1 MGMAELLRN
10 MYHFILIPVTKYF
23 KIMAGKFSLTTY
35 VEVIMNSFIK
45 NMFYKQRQEFQDAIP
60 ARDTE
65 FTFPADVTEIR
76 NVPYAEDSDPAHR
89 MDIYRADAFA
99 GRELPVILNIHGGGL
114 ILGCKEYNRYFCA
127 QLSKLGYLVFSIE
140 YRLVPDCLFFDQ
152 CEDVFTAMRCIKRKL
167 PEYRGLKDRVY
178 AVGDS
183 GGAMLLTY
191 CTAMQNSPKLAG
203 TAGVRPAS
211 LRLKALGLISGMYYT
226 TRFDKIGLFL
236 PSYLYGHH
244 YKRSAFSPYVNPE
257 HPGIVTALPPCFL
270 TTSAGDYLR
279 TYTLDFEKALS
290 RCQVSHHLLDFSERK
305 DLPHAFSVI
314 DPFRRESIEL
324 LEDMSGYFQQ
334 FQ

>member
-1 MGMAELLRN
+1 
-10 MYHFILIPVTKYF
+10 MYYFILIPVTRYF
-23 KIMAGKFSLTTY
+23 KIVISKFSFTTC

-45 NMFYKQRQEFQDAIP
+45 NMFYKQRQEFQDAVP

-99 GRELPVILNIHGGGL
+99 GKELPVILNIHGGGL

-191 CTAMQNSPKLAG
+191 CAAMQNSPKLAG

-270 TTSAGDYLR
+270 TTSAGDYLH

-314 DPFRRESIEL
+314 DPFRKESIEL

>member
-10 MYHFILIPVTKYF
+10 MYCFILIPVTKYF
-23 KIMAGKFSLTTY
+23 KILASKFSLTTY

-99 GRELPVILNIHGGGL
+99 GKELPVILNIHGGGL

-167 PEYRGLKDRVY
+167 PMLETVPACIARLRG
-178 AVGDS
+178 
-183 GGAMLLTY
+183 
-191 CTAMQNSPKLAG
+191 
-203 TAGVRPAS
+203 
-211 LRLKALGLISGMYYT
+211 
-226 TRFDKIGLFL
+226 
-236 PSYLYGHH
+236 
-244 YKRSAFSPYVNPE
+244 
-257 HPGIVTALPPCFL
+257 
-270 TTSAGDYLR
+270 
-279 TYTLDFEKALS
+279 
-290 RCQVSHHLLDFSERK
+290 
-305 DLPHAFSVI
+305 
-314 DPFRRESIEL
+314 
-324 LEDMSGYFQQ
+324 
-334 FQ
+334 

>member
-1 MGMAELLRN
+1 M
-10 MYHFILIPVTKYF
+10 
-23 KIMAGKFSLTTY
+23 S
-35 VEVIMNSFIK
+35 SFIK
-45 NMFYKQRQEFQDAIP
+45 NMFYKQRQEFQDSVP
-60 ARDTE
+60 ARDIE
-65 FTFPADVTEIR
+65 FTFPSDVTEIR

-99 GRELPVILNIHGGGL
+99 GKELPVILNIHGGGL

-152 CEDVFTAMRCIKRKL
+152 CEDVFAAMRCIKRKL
-167 PEYRGLKDRVY
+167 PEYQGLKDQVY

-183 GGAMLLTY
+183 GGAVLLTY
-191 CTAMQNSPKLAG
+191 CAAMQNSPKLAG
-203 TAGVRPAS
+203 TAGVHPAS

-236 PSYLYGHH
+236 PSYLYGRH
-244 YKRSAFSPYVNPE
+244 YKRSAFAPYVNPE
-257 HPGIVTALPPCFL
+257 HQEIVTALPPCFL

-279 TYTLDFEKALS
+279 NYTLDFEKALS
-290 RCQVSHHLLDFSERK
+290 KYQVSHYLLDFSNGK

-314 DPFRRESIEL
+314 DPFRKESEQL
-324 LEDMSGYFQQ
+324 LTAMSGYFQQ
-334 FQ
+334 IR

>member
-1 MGMAELLRN
+1 
-10 MYHFILIPVTKYF
+10 
-23 KIMAGKFSLTTY
+23 
-35 VEVIMNSFIK
+35 
-45 NMFYKQRQEFQDAIP
+45 MFYKQRQEFQDSVP
-60 ARDTE
+60 ARDIE
-65 FTFPADVTEIR
+65 FTFPSDVTEIR

-99 GRELPVILNIHGGGL
+99 GKELPVILSIHGGGL

-152 CEDVFTAMRCIKRKL
+152 CEDVFAAMRCIKRKL
-167 PEYRGLKDRVY
+167 PEYQGLKDQVY

-183 GGAMLLTY
+183 GGAVLLTY
-191 CTAMQNSPKLAG
+191 CAAMQNSPKLAG
-203 TAGVRPAS
+203 TAGVHPAS

-236 PSYLYGHH
+236 PSYLYGRH
-244 YKRSAFSPYVNPE
+244 YKRSAFAPYVNPE
-257 HPGIVTALPPCFL
+257 HQEIVTALPPCFL

-279 TYTLDFEKALS
+279 NYTLDFEKALS
-290 RCQVSHHLLDFSERK
+290 KYQVSHYLLDFSNGK

-314 DPFRRESIEL
+314 DPFRKESEQL
-324 LEDMSGYFQQ
+324 LTAMSGYFQQ
-334 FQ
+334 IR

>member
-1 MGMAELLRN
+1 
-10 MYHFILIPVTKYF
+10 MYYFILIPVTKYF
-23 KIMAGKFSLTTY
+23 KIMASRFSLITY

-99 GRELPVILNIHGGGL
+99 GKELPVILNIHGGGL

-140 YRLVPDCLFFDQ
+140 YRLIPDCLFFDQ

-167 PEYRGLKDRVY
+167 PEYQGLKDRVY

-191 CTAMQNSPKLAG
+191 CAAMQNSPKIAG
-203 TAGVRPAS
+203 TAGVSPAS

-236 PSYLYGHH
+236 PSYLYGNH
-244 YKRSAFSPYVNPE
+244 YKKSAFSSYVNPE

-279 TYTLDFEKALS
+279 SYTLDFEKALS
-290 RCQVSHHLLDFSERK
+290 RYQVSHHLLDFSERK

-314 DPFRRESIEL
+314 DPFRKESIEL

>member
-1 MGMAELLRN
+1 
-10 MYHFILIPVTKYF
+10 
-23 KIMAGKFSLTTY
+23 
-35 VEVIMNSFIK
+35 MNSFIK
-45 NMFYKQRQEFQDAIP
+45 NMFYKQRQEFQDAVP

-99 GRELPVILNIHGGGL
+99 GKELPVILIIHGGGL

-152 CEDVFTAMRCIKRKL
+152 CEDVFTAMRCIKRML
-167 PEYRGLKDRVY
+167 LEYQGLKDQVY

-183 GGAMLLTY
+183 GGAVLLAY
-191 CTAMQNSPKLAG
+191 CAAMQNSPKLAG

-236 PSYLYGHH
+236 PSYLYGRH
-244 YKRSAFSPYVNPE
+244 YKRSAFAPYVNPE
-257 HPGIVTALPPCFL
+257 NREIVTSLPPCFL

-279 TYTLDFEKALS
+279 SYTLDFEKALS
-290 RCQVSHHLLDFSERK
+290 RYQVSHDLLDFSDRK

-314 DPFRRESIEL
+314 DPFRKESEQL
-324 LEDMSGYFQQ
+324 LTAMSEYFQQ
-334 FQ
+334 IR

>member
-1 MGMAELLRN
+1 
-10 MYHFILIPVTKYF
+10 
-23 KIMAGKFSLTTY
+23 
-35 VEVIMNSFIK
+35 
-45 NMFYKQRQEFQDAIP
+45 MFYKQRQEFQDSVP
-60 ARDTE
+60 ARDIE
-65 FTFPADVTEIR
+65 FTFPSDVTEIR

-99 GRELPVILNIHGGGL
+99 GKELPVILNIHGGGL

-152 CEDVFTAMRCIKRKL
+152 CEDVFAAMRCIKRKL
-167 PEYRGLKDRVY
+167 PEYQGLKDQVY

-183 GGAMLLTY
+183 GGAVLLTY
-191 CTAMQNSPKLAG
+191 CAAMQNSPKLAG
-203 TAGVRPAS
+203 TAGVHPAS

-236 PSYLYGHH
+236 PSYLYGRH
-244 YKRSAFSPYVNPE
+244 YKRSAFAPYVNPE
-257 HPGIVTALPPCFL
+257 HQEIVTALPPCFL

-279 TYTLDFEKALS
+279 NYTLDFEKALS
-290 RCQVSHHLLDFSERK
+290 KYQVSHYLLDFSNGK

-314 DPFRRESIEL
+314 DPFRKESEQL
-324 LEDMSGYFQQ
+324 LTAMSGYFQQ
-334 FQ
+334 IR

>member
-1 MGMAELLRN
+1 
-10 MYHFILIPVTKYF
+10 
-23 KIMAGKFSLTTY
+23 
-35 VEVIMNSFIK
+35 MNSFIK

-76 NVPYAEDSDPAHR
+76 NAPYAEDSDPAHR

-99 GRELPVILNIHGGGL
+99 GKELPVILNIHGGGL

-167 PEYRGLKDRVY
+167 PEYQGLKDRVY

-191 CTAMQNSPKLAG
+191 CAAMQNSPKIAG
-203 TAGVRPAS
+203 TAGVSPAS
-211 LRLKALGLISGMYYT
+211 LR
-226 TRFDKIGLFL
+226 
-236 PSYLYGHH
+236 
-244 YKRSAFSPYVNPE
+244 
-257 HPGIVTALPPCFL
+257 
-270 TTSAGDYLR
+270 
-279 TYTLDFEKALS
+279 
-290 RCQVSHHLLDFSERK
+290 
-305 DLPHAFSVI
+305 
-314 DPFRRESIEL
+314 
-324 LEDMSGYFQQ
+324 
-334 FQ
+334 

>member
-1 MGMAELLRN
+1 MAS
-10 MYHFILIPVTKYF
+10 
-23 KIMAGKFSLTTY
+23 KFSLTTY

-99 GRELPVILNIHGGGL
+99 GKELPVILNIHGGGL

-167 PEYRGLKDRVY
+167 PEYQGLKDRVY

-191 CTAMQNSPKLAG
+191 CAAMQNSPKIAG
-203 TAGVRPAS
+203 TAGVSPAS
-211 LRLKALGLISGMYYT
+211 LCLKALGLISGMYYT

-236 PSYLYGHH
+236 PSYLYGNH
-244 YKRSAFSPYVNPE
+244 YKKSAFSSYVNPE
-257 HPGIVTALPPCFL
+257 HPGIVTALPSCFL

-279 TYTLDFEKALS
+279 SYTLDFEKALS
-290 RCQVSHHLLDFSERK
+290 RYQVSHHLLDFSERK

-314 DPFRRESIEL
+314 DPFRKESIEL